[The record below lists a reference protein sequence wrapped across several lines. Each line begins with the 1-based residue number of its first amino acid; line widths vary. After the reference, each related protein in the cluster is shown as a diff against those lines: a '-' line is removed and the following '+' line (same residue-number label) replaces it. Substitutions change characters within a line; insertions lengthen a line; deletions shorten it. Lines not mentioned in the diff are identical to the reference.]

1 MTKNGKFCAVLFVL
15 FTLIGLVSAA
25 ASSGFDSWFGVWLI
39 LVSVFALIGAT
50 AAAFAAIS
58 DYLVENEE

>member
-1 MTKNGKFCAVLFVL
+1 MTKNGKFCAALTVGLSL
-15 FTLIGLVSAA
+15 LSLVSAVAGSEA
-25 ASSGFDSWFGVWLI
+25 AGWFGAWLI

-50 AAAFAAIS
+50 AAAFAAIG

>member
-1 MTKNGKFCAVLFVL
+1 MTKNGKFCAALFVL
-15 FTLIGLVSAA
+15 LALIGLVSAA
-25 ASSGFDSWFGVWLI
+25 AANEFGGWFAVWLV

-50 AAAFAAIS
+50 AAAFAAIG